1 MSHEP
6 AQLSAVLQALA
17 RLPQPEAAARRGK
30 PPSAATERE
39 SSFCAQG
46 SLDLDALSLQVNG
59 VGLLPQPV
67 THEQGQALHGAS
79 RPALHGQREATVLD
93 TRVRHTGEIGTDA
106 LTLGWSDGVL
116 QALQADVAQGLGLAS
131 LEARPHNLLVYGPG
145 QFFKPHQDTE
155 KHPGMVGTLVL
166 LWPSAHIG
174 GALRVV
180 HGRQQAEF
188 SSQHL
193 RADALRWFA
202 FYADCQH
209 EVLPVQ
215 EGWRVVLT
223 FDLVLP
229 TQAAPRSPRTSP
241 ELMAALRAQCLPD
254 GRPSPDP
261 WVFLLDHEYSQR
273 GLRWNLLKGLD
284 RSRVTALQAAADELG
299 LVTHLALAQ
308 IHESWTA
315 TFTNRRGYRDD
326 VDPEPDELIDEDLTL
341 DFWVDAAGQVLR
353 RQPLYVR
360 PQDAEGFFE
369 TGEDYLVNEEYEG
382 YMGNYGE
389 TLDYWYRRAAW
400 VVQTPQAEQASR
412 FITDFDAA
420 LKDAL
425 QLARSGDVQALA
437 QRLQPVMGRLQQRSQ
452 GEAGRS
458 VWPAYAEL
466 AAALPDDEQALALC
480 QSFAW
485 VNWHS
490 TEAAPLAALAKRRGE
505 TWTRKL
511 LQAWV
516 QPQLQ
521 GRTYWHHEKYDD
533 RPLWPQ
539 PLPAFVQARHKAALS
554 IELQAELLRQCQIVL
569 TAQDQGLARATPAI
583 RKSAQGSCLQRA
595 VELAQALQH
604 LDQSGAEMVTLVAH
618 VRQCP
623 GLYPLLAL
631 RPLLQTLAPHADLPE
646 VQALRTDVL
655 RALQQA
661 LQQAESATDD
671 HSLSGIEWVCRCA
684 DCAGVIAWAESPT
697 AAALTLAMAEPRRNH
712 VQEKLQQAAAPLSC
726 ETVKRGRPYQLVV
739 RKPSGLHAALRAQ
752 RQQWQEDWAAMQDQ

>member
-6 AQLSAVLQALA
+6 TRFSAILQALA
-17 RLPQPEAAARRGK
+17 RLPQAEPAARRGK
-30 PPSAATERE
+30 QPSAATVPE

-46 SLDLDALSLQVNG
+46 SLALDALSLQVNG
-59 VGLLPQPV
+59 VGLLQQPV
-67 THEQGQALHGAS
+67 AHEQGRALHGAS

-93 TRVRHTGEIGTDA
+93 TRVRHTGEIAADA
-106 LTLGWSDGVL
+106 LTLHWSDGVL
-116 QALQADVAQGLGLAS
+116 QALQADVAQALGLAQV
-131 LEARPHNLLVYGPG
+131 EARLHKLLVYGPG

-155 KHPGMVGTLVL
+155 KHPGMVATLVL

-174 GALRVV
+174 GTLRVV

-193 RADALRWFA
+193 RADTLRWFA

-229 TQAAPRSPRTSP
+229 TQAALAGPKASP
-241 ELMAALRAQCLPD
+241 ELLAALRAQCFPD
-254 GRPSPDP
+254 GQPSADP

-273 GLRWNLLKGLD
+273 GLRWTLLKGLD
-284 RSRVTALQAAADELG
+284 RPRVAALQAAAQELG
-299 LVTHLALAQ
+299 LVTHLALAE

-315 TFTNRRGYRDD
+315 TGGGGGRYSD
-326 VDPEPDELIDEDLTL
+326 DPEPDELIDEDLTL
-341 DFWVDAAGQVLR
+341 DFWVDTAGQVLR
-353 RQPLYVR
+353 RQSLYVR
-360 PQDAEGFFE
+360 PRDTEGFFE

-412 FITDFDAA
+412 FTTDFDAA
-420 LKDAL
+420 LQDAL
-425 QLARSGDVQALA
+425 QLARSGDAHALA
-437 QRLQPVMGRLQQRSQ
+437 QRLQPVMGRLQQRSH
-452 GEAGRS
+452 GEAGRG

-466 AAALPDDEQALALC
+466 AAALPDDEQALGLC
-480 QSFAW
+480 QGFAW
-485 VNWHS
+485 VQWRS
-490 TEAAPLAALAKRRGE
+490 TDAAALAGLAERRGE
-505 TWTRKL
+505 AWTRKL

-521 GRTYWHHEKYDD
+521 GHTYWHREAYDD

-539 PLPAFVQARHKAALS
+539 PLPAFVQACQKAALS
-554 IELQAELLRQCQIVL
+554 TDLQAELLRQCQIVL
-569 TAQDQGLARATPAI
+569 AAQDQGLARATPAV
-583 RKSAQGSCLQRA
+583 RKSALGSCLQRA

-604 LDQSGAEMVTLVAH
+604 VPRSGAEMAALLAH
-618 VRQCP
+618 VRQHP
-623 GLYPLLAL
+623 ELYPLLAL
-631 RPLLQTLAPHADLPE
+631 RPLLQTLAPHADLPK

-661 LQQAESATDD
+661 LQQAEPSTDD
-671 HSLSGIEWVCRCA
+671 HSLRGIEWVCRCS
-684 DCAGVIAWAESPT
+684 DCASVIAWAESPT
-697 AAALTLAMAEPRRNH
+697 PAALTLAMAEPRRNH
-712 VQEKLQQAAAPLSC
+712 VQEKLQQAAAPLSR
-726 ETVKRGRPYQLVV
+726 ETVKRGRPYTLVI
-739 RKPSGLHAALRAQ
+739 RKPAGLHAALRAQ
-752 RQQWQEDWAAMQDQ
+752 RQKWQEDWAALQDQ